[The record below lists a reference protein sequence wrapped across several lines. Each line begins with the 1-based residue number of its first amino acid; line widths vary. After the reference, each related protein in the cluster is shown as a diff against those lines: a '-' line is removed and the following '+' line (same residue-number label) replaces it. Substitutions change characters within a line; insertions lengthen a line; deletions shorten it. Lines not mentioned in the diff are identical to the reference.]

1 MLYNFRH
8 AIETMNQ
15 WGSQRIPFLFFIDFE
30 MKAIQ
35 LYRTDIAL
43 PSHVAFAFP
52 TSAQNTSP
60 KKVNKKYHFRKYPV
74 SFIQYQQAFA
84 ESGKQIRA
92 GNTFLLNLTFP
103 TMLETNLTIREI
115 YEYSWAKYKILV
127 EGEFVCFSPETF
139 VTIRDGYIA
148 SYPMKGTIKASV
160 PEAAEKILNNSKET
174 AEHHTIVDLIRN
186 DLSMVATDVTVK
198 RFRYVDRI
206 ATSEGDILQVSSE
219 IIGKLPEN
227 YNNNLGNIIFTL
239 LPAGSVTGAPK
250 HKTIEII
257 RSIEK
262 TERGYYTGI
271 CGHFDGQNLDSA
283 VMIRFIEVQDDETLW
298 FRSGGGITCN
308 SDLESEYHELIDK
321 VYVPF
326 V

>member
-1 MLYNFRH
+1 M
-8 AIETMNQ
+8 
-15 WGSQRIPFLFFIDFE
+15 
-30 MKAIQ
+30 
-35 LYRTDIAL
+35 
-43 PSHVAFAFP
+43 
-52 TSAQNTSP
+52 
-60 KKVNKKYHFRKYPV
+60 
-74 SFIQYQQAFA
+74 
-84 ESGKQIRA
+84 
-92 GNTFLLNLTFP
+92 
-103 TMLETNLTIREI
+103 
-115 YEYSWAKYKILV
+115 V

-198 RFRYVDRI
+198 RFRFVDRI
-206 ATSEGDILQVSSE
+206 ATNEGDILQVSSE

-227 YNNNLGNIIFTL
+227 YSSQLGNIIFTL

-262 TERGYYTGI
+262 TGRGYYTGI